1 MLTFFS
7 GAESMPAD
15 ELKAN
20 ETEDLRAEVATL
32 RSELETLRQKWDADL
47 DRVLREIAY
56 DRQRLSKLEHPED
69 RDPTPT
75 ELAHL
80 QRIEKHLKDSSR
92 HAASFAELRGLLGV
106 SPGRVSQ
113 LVKKLDSQRFEV
125 KRSAS
130 DHKARVL
137 VLKGRLS
144 L

>member
-1 MLTFFS
+1 VAAKDEPEKTEQLLAEIAALTI
-7 GAESMPAD
+7 
-15 ELKAN
+15 EL
-20 ETEDLRAEVATL
+20 EDLR
-32 RSELETLRQKWDADL
+32 RQWEADL

-56 DRQRLSKLEHPED
+56 DRQRLAKLEHPEE
-69 RDPTPT
+69 RELTPT

-113 LVKKLDSQRFEV
+113 LVKKLDPQRFEV

-137 VLKGRLS
+137 VLKGKLS

>member
-1 MLTFFS
+1 MQ
-7 GAESMPAD
+7 AD
-15 ELKAN
+15 ELKAEN
-20 ETEDLRAEVATL
+20 AEELRAEVAAL
-32 RSELETLRQKWDADL
+32 SLELETLRQKWDGDL

-56 DRQRLSKLEHPED
+56 DRQRLARLEHPKD
-69 RDPTPT
+69 REPPPT

-113 LVKKLDSQRFEV
+113 LVRKLDPQRFEV
-125 KRSAS
+125 KRSAV

-137 VLKGRLS
+137 VLKRRSS